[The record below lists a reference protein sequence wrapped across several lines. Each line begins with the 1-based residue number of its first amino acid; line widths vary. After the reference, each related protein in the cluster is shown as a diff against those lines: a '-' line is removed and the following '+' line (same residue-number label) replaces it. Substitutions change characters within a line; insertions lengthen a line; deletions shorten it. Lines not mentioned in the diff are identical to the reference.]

1 MTKRVVVV
9 MRRAVSSVVV
19 QVVGALGLLVTLQLP
34 LLSQVVTYCP
44 GANFYSAP
52 DGGMSVSPEVPSD
65 GIGMLSAS
73 GVGNRLGRDPHRIN
87 GWVEV
92 FVVGGRG
99 SGPKGALLDDRKRL
113 SLWQI
118 CWRLVSNLLAIHAYG
133 CRACHQGFPSAATSL
148 LRPSCRACRPR
159 ALRLPVG

>member
-1 MTKRVVVV
+1 MCGSNLSKRVVVV
-9 MRRAVSSVVV
+9 VMRQAVSSVVV
-19 QVVGALGLLVTLQLP
+19 QVVGVLGLLVSLQRP

-52 DGGMSVSPEVPSD
+52 GGGMSVSPEVPSG

-99 SGPKGALLDDRKRL
+99 GDPKGPYWMTEKDFRCGKFLG
-113 SLWQI
+113 I
-118 CWRLVSNLLAIHAYG
+118 
-133 CRACHQGFPSAATSL
+133 
-148 LRPSCRACRPR
+148 
-159 ALRLPVG
+159 